1 MDRTDRMKSEA
12 PLDFDQRALDALL
25 NRFHVR
31 KLVLFGSA
39 ARGELGPDSDIDL
52 LAEFEP
58 DKSPSLAG
66 FFEFQDALSELF
78 GGRKVDLVTPS
89 ILNNPYRRRAIEKD
103 MKVLH
108 AA

>member
-1 MDRTDRMKSEA
+1 MVRSDQTHSKA
-12 PLDFDQRALDALL
+12 PLDFDQPALDALL

-39 ARGELGPDSDIDL
+39 ARDELGPESDIDL
-52 LAEFEP
+52 MVEFEP
-58 DKSPSLAG
+58 NQTPSMGG
-66 FFEFQDALSELF
+66 FVDLQDALTEMF
-78 GGRKVDLVTPS
+78 GGRKVDLTTTS
-89 ILNNPYRRRAIEKD
+89 ILNNPYRKRSIEKD